1 VNDVERPVARNRAV
15 VFLTGDGTASQFT
28 RFVFVGGVSSGFYAL
43 LFLLL
48 SRVGSQTANLIGVL
62 VSTMVANEMH
72 RRLTFHAGGRV
83 TFLTGQIEGG
93 GLALVGLAASSGAL
107 AAFDRLY
114 PDASAWAQLLL
125 LAAVTGTIGLVR
137 FVVLRLWVFRS
148 PPAEAP
154 TDGSGPDPTGP
165 DAAAP
170 DATAPDAAGPPG
182 RQQGEGPAQ
191 PAPQG
196 TAPGPDTTVV
206 CSSR

>member
-1 VNDVERPVARNRAV
+1 MNDVERPVARNRAA

-48 SRVGSQTANLIGVL
+48 SRFGSQAANLIGVL

-83 TFLTGQIEGG
+83 SFLTGQIEGG
-93 GLALVGLAASSGAL
+93 GLAVVGLAASSGAL

-114 PDASAWAQLLL
+114 PESSAWTQLLL

-148 PPAEAP
+148 PPVE
-154 TDGSGPDPTGP
+154 P
-165 DAAAP
+165 DAAPEAP
-170 DATAPDAAGPPG
+170 GAVGPRGETPGSDAT
-182 RQQGEGPAQ
+182 
-191 PAPQG
+191 
-196 TAPGPDTTVV
+196 VV
-206 CSSR
+206 FSSR

>member
-1 VNDVERPVARNRAV
+1 MNDVERPVARNRAA

-48 SRVGSQTANLIGVL
+48 SRFGSQTANLLGVL

-83 TFLTGQIEGG
+83 SFLTGQIEGG
-93 GLALVGLAASSGAL
+93 GLAVVGLAASSGAL

-114 PDASAWAQLLL
+114 PESSAWAQLLL

-137 FVVLRLWVFRS
+137 FVVLRLWVFRA
-148 PPAEAP
+148 PPAEESTDESAIAP
-154 TDGSGPDPTGP
+154 AGPG
-165 DAAAP
+165 
-170 DATAPDAAGPPG
+170 AAGPGAAPG
-182 RQQGEGPAQ
+182 GGRPQGEGGAQ
-191 PAPQG
+191 PSPHD
-196 TAPGPDTTVV
+196 TAPGPDPTVV